1 MRRGSWK
8 ALSCILGALTVTCG
22 ELGGEPSACDGLAE
36 RRMVITREEYTPCA
50 AEMMAAL
57 DRLRPAVKEVLA
69 GDAEARSS
77 AKEALQTL
85 RGLLRK
91 SGVEADTR
99 SVRNWELVERW
110 PNGRMRAFND
120 SVSHAL
126 AHYRAALQYPNE
138 DSFRQGLEA
147 QDDAAG
153 FYRMFR
159 R

>member
-36 RRMVITREEYTPCA
+36 RRMAITREEYTPCA

-57 DRLRPAVKEVLA
+57 DRLRPAVEEVLA

-99 SVRNWELVERW
+99 SVRTGELVERW
-110 PNGRMRAFND
+110 PNGRMRAFNY

-126 AHYRAALQYPNE
+126 AQYGAVLQYPDEGN
-138 DSFRQGLEA
+138 FREGREA
-147 QDDAAG
+147 QDDAAE

>member
-36 RRMVITREEYTPCA
+36 RRMAITREEYTPCA

-57 DRLRPAVKEVLA
+57 GRLRPAVEEVLA

-99 SVRNWELVERW
+99 SVRTGELVERW
-110 PNGRMRAFND
+110 PDGRMRAFNH
-120 SVSHAL
+120 SVFDAL
-126 AHYRAALQYPNE
+126 VQYGAVLQYPNE
-138 DSFRQGLEA
+138 DNFREGMKA
-147 QDDAAG
+147 QDDAAE
-153 FYRMFR
+153 FYQMFR
-159 R
+159 